1 MPVTAATRRARLL
14 VALLLDGEVASE
26 VDGLRRAL
34 GGGQIGRI
42 APHVTL
48 VAPVNVR
55 RDEQDEVISALDAL
69 AARTRAFE
77 VVLGPPATFVP
88 GRPVLYLAVS
98 GGDAE
103 LDDLRRS
110 ASVGPLASP
119 ASRPERPFVPHV
131 TLASGM
137 SPELLASAARL
148 LAAYE
153 RPVVVTRLHLLA
165 QDSLAPGRPWRV
177 RWAGLLGGTA
187 VVRRGGLELDLTVA
201 DSLDPDE
208 AAWVSA
214 AWQDYGR
221 ETYGPGW
228 RHDVPFVV
236 VARERTGSFSPRGR
250 IGGVATGELHGG
262 ICECELLVVDPAK
275 RGEGVGSQLLRHVEK
290 VAAERGCAVVRLRTL
305 DGGRAE
311 RFYANRGYERSTIL
325 PAWREQRDFVVM
337 VKVPRPSPQA
347 PAVPS

>member
-1 MPVTAATRRARLL
+1 MTAATRRVRLL

-55 RDEQDEVISALDAL
+55 RGEQDEVTSALDAL

-77 VVLGPPATFVP
+77 VMLGPPGTFAP
-88 GRPVLYLAVS
+88 DRPVLFLAVS
-98 GGDAE
+98 GGNAE
-103 LDDLRRS
+103 LDHLRRS
-110 ASVGPLASP
+110 ASIGPLASP
-119 ASRPERPFVPHV
+119 AGRAERPFVPHV

-137 SPELLASAARL
+137 SPELLALSARL

-165 QDSLAPGRPWRV
+165 QDTLAPGLPWRV
-177 RWAGLLGGTA
+177 HWTGLLGGTT
-187 VVRRGGLELDLTVA
+187 VVGRGGLELDLTVA
-201 DSLDPDE
+201 DGFDPDE

-221 ETYGPGW
+221 ATYGPGW

-236 VARERTGSFSPRGR
+236 VARERTGGVAPRGR
-250 IGGVATGELHGG
+250 IGGVASGELRGG
-262 ICECELLVVDPAK
+262 ICECERLVVDPAR
-275 RGEGVGSQLLRHVEK
+275 RGEGVGSHLLRHVEK

-305 DGGRAE
+305 AGGRAE
-311 RFYANRGYERSTIL
+311 RFYANRGYERSTTL
-325 PAWREQRDFVVM
+325 PAWREERDFVVM
-337 VKVPRPSPQA
+337 VKVLRPRPRASAA
-347 PAVPS
+347 PS